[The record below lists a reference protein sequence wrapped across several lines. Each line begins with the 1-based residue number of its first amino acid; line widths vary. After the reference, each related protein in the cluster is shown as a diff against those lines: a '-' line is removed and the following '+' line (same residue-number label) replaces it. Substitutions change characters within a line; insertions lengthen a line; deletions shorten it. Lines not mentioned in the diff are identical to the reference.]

1 MIVAGMNIL
10 GMHARS
16 RAVASSGRPGM
27 KAWLKLQDAKSRA
40 VVFALLPFAL
50 GLGAARVLHWTGT
63 VWLTT
68 FGGFWPIVLSGVSV
82 AILIKLVFS
91 PFEDRTIGFAA
102 WLTLVWTW
110 FHVPLWATASEVP
123 YDAAVVGRDGRVHVV
138 REEARDPALKVR
150 LLTDQPG
157 TRIVQNVAGK
167 VLTSGFELTLFQLD
181 RRQVDSAPGH

>member
-1 MIVAGMNIL
+1 
-10 GMHARS
+10 
-16 RAVASSGRPGM
+16 M

-82 AILIKLVFS
+82 ALLIKLVFS

-110 FHVPLWATASEVP
+110 FHVPLWATAREVP
-123 YDAAVVGRDGRVHVV
+123 
-138 REEARDPALKVR
+138 
-150 LLTDQPG
+150 
-157 TRIVQNVAGK
+157 
-167 VLTSGFELTLFQLD
+167 
-181 RRQVDSAPGH
+181 